1 MASTRDRG
9 RPLRADAE
17 RNRQR
22 LIAAAQELFAS
33 KGLSVGLDEIAR
45 HAGVGVGT
53 AYRRFPD
60 KEQLIEALFEDHIG
74 RIVSLA
80 EEALGRDEPW
90 AALVGFMEAAV
101 ELNATNRGVKEL
113 MFSGRQGTA
122 LVDNKARRRLVPLVQ
137 ELVRRAQASGELRA
151 DVEVTDMPLIQFMVA
166 GLADLGGRHAPAI
179 WRRQLG
185 IVLDGLRT
193 PDPRPLA
200 APPIGLPAFV
210 ETVSRRSR

>member
-1 MASTRDRG
+1 MASSRAPE

-22 LIAAAQELFAS
+22 LIAAAQELFAT
-33 KGLSVGLDEIAR
+33 KGLAVGLDEIAR

-60 KEQLIEALFEDHIG
+60 KQQLIDALFEDHVA
-74 RIVSLA
+74 RLVA
-80 EEALGRDEPW
+80 MADEALAHDDPW
-90 AALVGFMEAAV
+90 AGLVGYLEGAV
-101 ELNATNRGVKEL
+101 EVNATNRGVKEL
-113 MFSGRQGTA
+113 MFSGGHGAA
-122 LVDNKARRRLVPLVQ
+122 LVDRTRLRLAPLVQ
-137 ELVRRAQASGELRA
+137 ELVRRAQASGDLRP
-151 DVEVTDMPLIQFMVA
+151 DVDFTDMPLIQFMVA
-166 GLADLGGRHAPAI
+166 GLADLGGPHAPAM

-193 PDPRPLA
+193 PEPRPLA

-210 ETVSRRSR
+210 ETISARSR